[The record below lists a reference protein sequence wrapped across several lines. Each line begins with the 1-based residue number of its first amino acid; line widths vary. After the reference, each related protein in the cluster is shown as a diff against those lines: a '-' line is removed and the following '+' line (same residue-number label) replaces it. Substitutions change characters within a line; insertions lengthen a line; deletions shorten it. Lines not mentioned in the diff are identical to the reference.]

1 MLSSSLTVL
10 AIIGSMQTVGPPSPE
25 VQTRRILII
34 GATVITAVEN
44 GVAEVFPDATIAI
57 EGGRVVA
64 VGARID
70 FQLREDDI
78 AVTAR
83 DRFAIAAPILF
94 GKEERWLRGTSL
106 LEAAVSGVGFIAMP
120 EEELATPHGRCA
132 TFRVAAREFPAAMP
146 IKGTGGGVVLSPSD
160 EARPGVTLQMRLA
173 EVVHAKEQG
182 GASGTEVLEAF
193 YAASSR
199 EDLGVIRPG
208 SVASILITNGD
219 PRANVTTLFEP
230 HAFVMGDRV
239 MRRAEIETMRDTL
252 VRSRAQRT
260 AAASLTPPGTGGR
273 VHRYLVSVGG
283 QLFGGAAVRV
293 EGDRVSFV
301 TKQGAPR
308 NDSIHGTL
316 LREGIVGSI
325 VYDGPPESFT
335 FKAKAMDGGLSIKL
349 HIDGREPV
357 QAASPGATAPPLIEL
372 AADLAIRAAAL
383 SAGAREFAVQE
394 LIYGNGPI
402 GLGPRKLRFT
412 PIPSEACPP
421 CFETQADVWKL
432 EVFDLEATGEDARF
446 HVFVAM
452 RDGAATRIRIDT
464 PYGASWYDVL
474 DGSPTLD

>member
-1 MLSSSLTVL
+1 MPSSSLTVL
-10 AIIGSMQTVGPPSPE
+10 AIIGSMQTVGPPTPE
-25 VQTRRILII
+25 PPSHRILII
-34 GATVITAVEN
+34 GASVITSVEN
-44 GVAEVFPDATIAI
+44 GVAEVLPDATIAI
-57 EGGRVVA
+57 EHGRVVA
-64 VGARID
+64 VGPRID
-70 FQLREDDI
+70 FQLRQDDI

-94 GKEERWLRGTSL
+94 GEGEGWLRGTSL

-120 EEELATPHGRCA
+120 EERLATPNGRCA

-146 IKGTGGGVVLSPSD
+146 IEGTNGGVVLTPSD
-160 EARPGVTLQMRLA
+160 AARPGVTLQMRLA
-173 EVVHAKEQG
+173 ELVHAKERG
-182 GASGTEVLEAF
+182 GASGPDVLEQF
-193 YAASSR
+193 YAASAR

-219 PRANVTTLFEP
+219 PRVNVTTLFDP

-260 AAASLTPPGTGGR
+260 VAASLAPPGAGGS

-293 EGDRVSFV
+293 ERDRVSFV

-316 LREGIVGSI
+316 LHEGIVGSV

-349 HIDGREPV
+349 DIEGRDPV
-357 QAASPGATAPPLIEL
+357 QAASPGATAPPLMEL
-372 AADLAIRAAAL
+372 VADLAIRAAAL
-383 SAGAREFAVQE
+383 AAGEREFDVQE

-412 PIPSEACPP
+412 PIPSEVCPP
-421 CFETQADVWKL
+421 CFEMRGEVWKL
-432 EVFDLEATGEDARF
+432 EVFDLEATGEEARF

-474 DGSPTLD
+474 DGSLTLD